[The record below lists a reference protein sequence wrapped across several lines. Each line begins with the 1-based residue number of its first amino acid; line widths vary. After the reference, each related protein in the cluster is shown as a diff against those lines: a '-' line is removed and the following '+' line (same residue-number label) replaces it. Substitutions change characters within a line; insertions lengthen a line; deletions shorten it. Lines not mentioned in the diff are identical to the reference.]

1 MNLYSNAIEDERVRR
16 YLPVNRV
23 MAGEN
28 FLGAEAVVN
37 NPEVQLF
44 LWGKTKPECT
54 IQPGG
59 WILVDFGIE
68 LHGGVRL
75 LSREAGKIR
84 LRFGESDGLA
94 DQEPNQDHA
103 VHDTELLLP
112 RNGMIE
118 YGNTAFRFARIDSLE
133 PEKNLAF
140 QNILA
145 VALYRE
151 LEWTGS
157 FESSDER
164 LNRIWDTAIYTVRMN
179 MQDFLYDGAKR
190 DRLVFMG
197 DLHPEAKAVFCAFD
211 DVSIVPDS
219 MDFIVSHSADT
230 ADMNRIRSYPF
241 WWVITLQDYYW
252 RTADI
257 SYLARQ
263 RDLLL
268 ELLAVF
274 AGYVD
279 SAGSEQVPECRFLD
293 WPNREKTAAMHA
305 GLQGLL
311 FWTLKCGE
319 ALCAVL
325 DIAFPGAAAD
335 AVRRMKNHL
344 PDCGDSKAAAAMLT
358 LSGLKNRADVV
369 SRNRFSGVSTFFG
382 YYMLQALPTG
392 PALELIRRYWG
403 AMLDFGAT
411 TFWEDFDLTWTRNA
425 GRIDELPQP
434 GKDDLHADF
443 GNFCYKG
450 LRHSLCHGWAAG
462 PAPFLSERVLG
473 VRFLEPGGRR
483 IEVAPELGGLEF
495 VSGVVPSAFGPIR
508 VTADAG
514 GEVEVKAGENI
525 IVEISKEKEALCV

>member
-1 MNLYSNAIEDERVRR
+1 MRIYQAAHHDTRVRD
-16 YLPVNRV
+16 YLFTRRVIWSENTVNAGLLVGNREFQAQITSANPVT
-23 MAGEN
+23 EI
-28 FLGAEAVVN
+28 L
-37 NPEVQLF
+37 
-44 LWGKTKPECT
+44 T
-54 IQPGG
+54 GG
-59 WILVDFGIE
+59 SLLLDFGIE
-68 LHGGVRL
+68 FHGAVRFVTG
-75 LSREAGKIR
+75 SAAGKIR
-84 LRFGESDGLA
+84 LRFGESVSEAMGCPD
-94 DQEPNQDHA
+94 QDHA
-103 VHDTELLLP
+103 IHDAELVLP
-112 RNGMIE
+112 RMGMLE
-118 YGNTAFRFARIDSLE
+118 YGNTAFRFVRIDALDR
-133 PEKNLAF
+133 NVQLI
-140 QNILA
+140 NVHG
-145 VALYRE
+145 VALYRDQKV
-151 LEWTGS
+151 TGA
-157 FESSDER
+157 FHSSDER

-241 WWVITLQDYYW
+241 WWVITLHDYYW

-311 FWTLKCGE
+311 FWALKCGE

-382 YYMLQALPTG
+382 YYMLQTLPTG

-411 TFWEDFDLTWTRNA
+411 TFWEDIDLTWTRNA

>member
-1 MNLYSNAIEDERVRR
+1 MQYEDKNTQSEVSMRIYQAAHHDTRVRD
-16 YLPVNRV
+16 YLFTRRLIWAENTVNAGLLVGNREFQAQITSANPVT
-23 MAGEN
+23 EI
-28 FLGAEAVVN
+28 L
-37 NPEVQLF
+37 
-44 LWGKTKPECT
+44 T
-54 IQPGG
+54 GG
-59 WILVDFGIE
+59 SLLLDFGIE
-68 LHGGVRL
+68 FHGAVRFVTG
-75 LSREAGKIR
+75 SAAGKIR
-84 LRFGESDGLA
+84 LRFGESVSEAMGCPD
-94 DQEPNQDHA
+94 QDHA
-103 VHDTELLLP
+103 IHDAELVLP
-112 RNGMIE
+112 RMGMLE
-118 YGNTAFRFARIDSLE
+118 YGNTAFRFVRIDALDR
-133 PEKNLAF
+133 NVQLI
-140 QNILA
+140 NVHG
-145 VALYRE
+145 VALYRDQKV
-151 LEWTGS
+151 TGA
-157 FESSDER
+157 FHSSDER

-197 DLHPEAKAVFCAFD
+197 DLHPEAKTVFCAFD

-241 WWVITLQDYYW
+241 WWVITLHDYYW

-293 WPNREKTAAMHA
+293 WPNREKTAAM
-305 GLQGLL
+305 
-311 FWTLKCGE
+311 
-319 ALCAVL
+319 
-325 DIAFPGAAAD
+325 
-335 AVRRMKNHL
+335 
-344 PDCGDSKAAAAMLT
+344 LT

-382 YYMLQALPTG
+382 YYMLQTLPTG

-411 TFWEDFDLTWTRNA
+411 TFWEDFDLTGTRNA

-525 IVEISKEKEALCV
+525 IVEISTEKEVLCV

>member
-1 MNLYSNAIEDERVRR
+1 
-16 YLPVNRV
+16 
-23 MAGEN
+23 
-28 FLGAEAVVN
+28 
-37 NPEVQLF
+37 
-44 LWGKTKPECT
+44 
-54 IQPGG
+54 
-59 WILVDFGIE
+59 
-68 LHGGVRL
+68 
-75 LSREAGKIR
+75 
-84 LRFGESDGLA
+84 
-94 DQEPNQDHA
+94 
-103 VHDTELLLP
+103 
-112 RNGMIE
+112 
-118 YGNTAFRFARIDSLE
+118 
-133 PEKNLAF
+133 
-140 QNILA
+140 
-145 VALYRE
+145 
-151 LEWTGS
+151 
-157 FESSDER
+157 
-164 LNRIWDTAIYTVRMN
+164 
-179 MQDFLYDGAKR
+179 
-190 DRLVFMG
+190 
-197 DLHPEAKAVFCAFD
+197 
-211 DVSIVPDS
+211 

-241 WWVITLQDYYW
+241 WWVITLHDYYW

-311 FWTLKCGE
+311 FWALKCGE